1 MVAKRIIILVVALLC
16 VGSGRGVLHAIRLGQ
31 QASPDSHVKWVGTVL
46 GRMETIKPGMT
57 RGDLLKVFTTEGGLS
72 QPLERTFVSR
82 ECLYFKVHVTFRAVG
97 RPQRDSDGRE
107 LLTEDARDV
116 IVTISQPFLGLA
128 VIN

>member
-1 MVAKRIIILVVALLC
+1 MVAKRIIVLVVALLC
-16 VGSGRGVLHAIRLGQ
+16 VGAGRGVLHATRLGQ
-31 QASPDSHVKWVGTVL
+31 QASPDSHVKWVGAVL

-82 ECLYFKVHVTFRAVG
+82 ECPYFKVHVAFSAVG

-116 IVTISQPFLGLA
+116 IVTISQPFW
-128 VIN
+128 V

>member
-16 VGSGRGVLHAIRLGQ
+16 VGSGRDELHAARLGL

-57 RGDLLKVFTTEGGLS
+57 RGDLLRVFTTEGGLS

-82 ECLYFKVHVTFRAVG
+82 ECPYFKVLVTFSAVG